1 MPKLGHRAGQLTLC
15 SCRGLY
21 FVAGLQLPLCV
32 CSVQTYRPARCERR
46 HSVQAPCLPSAH
58 FLQSDGL
65 IASIHLPQLS
75 RLGNQGWMKREGRE
89 CRTVLWNR
97 VWRVGQQHIST
108 PTPLICHMCS
118 HNQSPPHSRAHAG
131 SQACTQQGAHTHT
144 FALMHVCA
152 NGLVHASVHIG
163 RHTVLR
169 KTKKSRK
176 ERREGLQQVGS
187 TCGVCKHGVDDIFWS
202 SGGGLHCTPQSPS
215 SLSSLST
222 AHCSPQLIDIT
233 APQHHN
239 PH

>member
-1 MPKLGHRAGQLTLC
+1 MVLNVNTPLECYFAVYSVEESVYTRAHTHTHTHTHTHLLVVVTKAFLASLILCPRFPRVECTVDRVSAVQELVPKLGHRAGQLTLC

-32 CSVQTYRPARCERR
+32 CSVQTYRPARCERGQRR

-97 VWRVGQQHIST
+97 VWRVGQQHIPT

-144 FALMHVCA
+144 HLS
-152 NGLVHASVHIG
+152 LIHI
-163 RHTVLR
+163 
-169 KTKKSRK
+169 
-176 ERREGLQQVGS
+176 
-187 TCGVCKHGVDDIFWS
+187 
-202 SGGGLHCTPQSPS
+202 
-215 SLSSLST
+215 
-222 AHCSPQLIDIT
+222 
-233 APQHHN
+233 
-239 PH
+239 

>member
-1 MPKLGHRAGQLTLC
+1 MLPV
-15 SCRGLY
+15 SNCRCVY
-21 FVAGLQLPLCV
+21 VACRHTDQHGVNV
-32 CSVQTYRPARCERR
+32 CSVQTYRPARCERGQRR

-144 FALMHVCA
+144 
-152 NGLVHASVHIG
+152 
-163 RHTVLR
+163 HT
-169 KTKKSRK
+169 
-176 ERREGLQQVGS
+176 
-187 TCGVCKHGVDDIFWS
+187 H
-202 SGGGLHCTPQSPS
+202 LH
-215 SLSSLST
+215 
-222 AHCSPQLIDIT
+222 
-233 APQHHN
+233 
-239 PH
+239 